1 MKVDIR
7 RIIQDPLVVEVDD
20 DIAACVYI
28 TINGRVY
35 YIDDSTNEQI
45 VKQWPECEC
54 PNCNYEYD
62 LVPVTAATGTSSA
75 SKSRFFNSNF

>member
-1 MKVDIR
+1 MKVQINR
-7 RIIQDPLVVEVDD
+7 PSGPPEVTQVPDGT
-20 DIAACVYI
+20 CVYA

-54 PNCNYEYD
+54 PNCDYKYD
-62 LVPVTAATGTSSA
+62 LVPV
-75 SKSRFFNSNF
+75 KVDN

>member
-1 MKVDIR
+1 MKVQINR
-7 RIIQDPLVVEVDD
+7 PSGPPEVTQVPDGT
-20 DIAACVYI
+20 CVYV

-54 PNCNYEYD
+54 PNCDDEYD
-62 LVPVTAATGTSSA
+62 LVPV
-75 SKSRFFNSNF
+75 KVDN